1 MQSTNAPLLHDAALV
16 AELQTRLKVP
26 RSTDVPK
33 AEHVELALRL
43 AREPATDT
51 TKGFW
56 PASIKSS
63 DTRTRIK
70 KLAKRMDEE
79 GHLAA
84 AERAILAQP
93 NGALPPASNFGL
105 GDLYDGLLVPL
116 EWVSENASRLTLL
129 PTQPLTLSPCGK
141 FATRQIIALKDS
153 CCEQVGE
160 LVRYDLPPAS
170 GEDADAAKL
179 RRDAHRLREKAVIR
193 ALDGAAADEYRTKRT
208 QQRRDERSEGYDI
221 AHAVA
226 AVLETLLSAV
236 ERKVRRDLWWWR
248 CPAGCPQGATDCA
261 RVAFRDKCLEL
272 ERGRG
277 QLTADH
283 DAEDFLATWDGVSFP
298 WHWTPNTKPLVHGD
312 EYLGLGKATPDQ
324 YSERSYEVGRH
335 ACARRGCE
343 GCCYCRNQPQEP
355 VRLQVREF
363 KPGYQMGSTCAH
375 RMMWSWL
382 TVDGL
387 RDKIQ
392 RMATE
397 RLLVQRSRCQPIC
410 CHTNLTRMI
419 CSKMDVSSAFP
430 AACVLT
436 FRLPSLTLG
445 ISNLRLPASFCKCCA
460 RMRLSASR
468 RRTSRRAS
476 TRISTRMRRGLM
488 HVRRNG
494 ARWLDLTLSP
504 TLSGIEAVGNVFT
517 SRGSTHRCK
526 LATCSTT
533 HRPTLVR
540 TTGPS

>member
-160 LVRYDLPPAS
+160 LVRYDLPPAC

-283 DAEDFLATWDGVSFP
+283 DAEDFLGMVYHF
-298 WHWTPNTKPLVHGD
+298 HGI
-312 EYLGLGKATPDQ
+312 GHQT
-324 YSERSYEVGRH
+324 
-335 ACARRGCE
+335 
-343 GCCYCRNQPQEP
+343 
-355 VRLQVREF
+355 
-363 KPGYQMGSTCAH
+363 
-375 RMMWSWL
+375 
-382 TVDGL
+382 
-387 RDKIQ
+387 
-392 RMATE
+392 
-397 RLLVQRSRCQPIC
+397 RSRLCMVMSTWVLVRPRL
-410 CHTNLTRMI
+410 TNTLSAAMRLDGTRARAEVVRAAATVGI
-419 CSKMDVSSAFP
+419 SHRSRFDCRCVSS
-430 AACVLT
+430 
-436 FRLPSLTLG
+436 
-445 ISNLRLPASFCKCCA
+445 N
-460 RMRLSASR
+460 
-468 RRTSRRAS
+468 
-476 TRISTRMRRGLM
+476 
-488 HVRRNG
+488 
-494 ARWLDLTLSP
+494 
-504 TLSGIEAVGNVFT
+504 
-517 SRGSTHRCK
+517 
-526 LATCSTT
+526 LATRWARLAHTA
-533 HRPTLVR
+533 
-540 TTGPS
+540 